1 MFQAKNLSEFHFDT
15 KRSGEVLQGFLDDA
29 RISKKATEKHLGLS
43 YDTIKGTLR
52 GENKDS
58 KLEFAMKI
66 CAITNRTMQEWCE
79 RMLEGVDETV
89 AAQVRAA
96 FGITP
101 PVTEEPQ
108 PDLETM
114 VFRWLDAQARSID
127 QYKQVSGET
136 RQQYEAEIARMTA
149 AFDGERAAY
158 QAELDR
164 LYAQNAQLTEAIAF
178 MAKEK

>member
-96 FGITP
+96 FGILP
-101 PVTEEPQ
+101 AVIEEPM
-108 PDLETM
+108 PDLEHM
-114 VFRWLDAQARSID
+114 VMRWLDAQARSID
-127 QYKQVSGET
+127 QYKAEKSET
-136 RQQYEAEIARMTA
+136 RQQYEAEIARLTESFA
-149 AFDGERAAY
+149 AERAAY

-164 LYAQNAQLTEAIAF
+164 LHAQNAQLCDIIAA
-178 MAKEK
+178 MTKR